1 MIEKSIDI
9 LKYIGFKLGSAHGF
23 GGEFCR
29 AREFWLS
36 FFQKVEDQIRIC
48 MRNQGSKLTKVEL
61 QGTK

>member
-29 AREFWLS
+29 AREF
-36 FFQKVEDQIRIC
+36 
-48 MRNQGSKLTKVEL
+48 
-61 QGTK
+61 